1 MYEEKLAKTI
11 VDRINAKHDPVACGD
26 LFSLCRE
33 WEETDFQKA
42 HDMNKWLKN
51 ICVSELSTHIT

>member
-11 VDRINAKHDPVACGD
+11 VDRINAKHDPKTYSD

-51 ICVSELSTHIT
+51 IWKLK